1 MKLDPT
7 AATVSLWLKNLDA
20 QQLHEQG
27 WIEIN
32 KRYHGIARAI
42 RPFLRQQFPDEQDQK
57 AAFDGFTLA
66 LMAMGHFEDIEQLST
81 LFTEQTSQTTPS
93 TSPLILPEV
102 ASD

>member
-7 AATVSLWLKNLDA
+7 AATVSLWLKNLNR

-32 KRYHGIARAI
+32 KRFHGITRAV
-42 RPFLRQQFPDEQDQK
+42 RPFLREQFPNEQDQE

-66 LMAMGHFEDIEQLST
+66 LLAMGHFEDIEKLSE
-81 LFTEQTSQTTPS
+81 LFKEEPKRNETKQELPS
-93 TSPLILPEV
+93 
-102 ASD
+102 